1 MMAPLRV
8 DVPPDFRTALDEAG
22 VSERFD
28 ALPYSHRKQHV
39 LAIEDAKTEAT
50 RARRIAKAIEMLR
63 R

>member
-1 MMAPLRV
+1 MAPLRV
-8 DVPPDFRTALDEAG
+8 DVPPDFRAALDAAG
-22 VSERFD
+22 LSERFD

-63 R
+63 N